1 MRHTHGDDFDDRAD
15 HHSPTLDLYRHH
27 LGRTTQKDAN
37 EKRCVRF
44 YVPKQTPALPTRIS
58 ASQNQDDPET
68 KGRYRPNSCLAK
80 AYRKSP
86 VTGFRR
92 DSFQDVEPRTPDHV
106 KDVRMK
112 RRASRTA
119 PMPIT
124 RLLTT
129 RDLATRRQVLCDA
142 APRGPTSSNDL
153 TSRDRPG
160 RYRLLIE

>member
-1 MRHTHGDDFDDRAD
+1 MRHALSHGDDFDDRAD
-15 HHSPTLDLYRHH
+15 HHSPTLDLYCHH
-27 LGRTTQKDAN
+27 LRRTTQKDEN

-44 YVPKQTPALPTRIS
+44 YAPKQTPALPTRIS
-58 ASQNQDDPET
+58 ASQNQGT
-68 KGRYRPNSCLAK
+68 KGRDRSISCLAK

-92 DSFQDVEPRTPDHV
+92 DSFQDVEPRIPDHV

-142 APRGPTSSNDL
+142 APRGPMSSNDL